1 LAPAI
6 TELSRGLD
14 FVHRVPQDPRYVS
27 IRHLHTAYS
36 VCEVAVLLA
45 ALVALAATARA
56 ARRWGI
62 VKRPAWLVECGR
74 MSYGAAWALQRELVT
89 ARQAGRV
96 RDVVLLVE
104 HPPVITIG
112 RAGRSANILL
122 PRALLAAQG
131 FEVFEVER
139 GGDVTYHGPGQLV
152 GYPIVDLR
160 AVDEDIVR
168 YVRSLEGALIGA
180 LQQFGVSAER
190 VRGYPG
196 VWVGGSKI
204 AAIGVAVKRRVTMH
218 GFALNVAP
226 NLDHFAVIN
235 PCGLGKPVTS
245 MAGVLGRPVSLGEV
259 QPVMAAQLGAT
270 LEMEL
275 APATID
281 ALRAHAA
288 EPAPAGGE

>member
-1 LAPAI
+1 M
-6 TELSRGLD
+6 
-14 FVHRVPQDPRYVS
+14 
-27 IRHLHTAYS
+27 
-36 VCEVAVLLA
+36 
-45 ALVALAATARA
+45 A
-56 ARRWGI
+56 ARR
-62 VKRPAWLVECGR
+62 AWLLECGR
-74 MSYGAAWALQRELVT
+74 IAYADAWALQRELVA

-112 RAGRSANILL
+112 RAGRSANILV

-131 FEVFEVER
+131 VEVFEVER

-160 AVDEDIVR
+160 ALDEDVVR
-168 YVRSLEGALIGA
+168 YVRSLECALITT
-180 LQQFGVSAER
+180 LRQFGISAGR

-196 VWVGGSKI
+196 VWAGDAKI

-226 NLDHFAVIN
+226 NLDHFALIN

-245 MAGVLGRPVSLGEV
+245 MARVLGRRVELVEV
-259 QPVMAAQLGAT
+259 QPAVTRAFA
-270 LEMEL
+270 EVFHIEL
-275 APATID
+275 APVTIE
-281 ALRAHAA
+281 AIRARVGDVEHRAQV
-288 EPAPAGGE
+288 

>member
-1 LAPAI
+1 M
-6 TELSRGLD
+6 
-14 FVHRVPQDPRYVS
+14 
-27 IRHLHTAYS
+27 AY
-36 VCEVAVLLA
+36 A
-45 ALVALAATARA
+45 
-56 ARRWGI
+56 
-62 VKRPAWLVECGR
+62 
-74 MSYGAAWALQRELVT
+74 AAWTLQRELVT
-89 ARQAGRV
+89 ARQAGRIG
-96 RDVVLLVE
+96 DVVLLVE

-112 RAGRSANILL
+112 RAGRSANVLL

-160 AVDEDIVR
+160 ALDEDVVR
-168 YVRSLEGALIGA
+168 YVRSLEGVLIDA

-196 VWVGGSKI
+196 AWVGNSKI

-245 MAGVLGRPVSLGEV
+245 MARVLGRPVSLREV
-259 QPVMAAQLGAT
+259 QPVVAGQLGAA
-270 LEMEL
+270 LQMEFE
-275 APATID
+275 PVTID
-281 ALRAHAA
+281 ALRTQMA
-288 EPAPAGGE
+288 EPARAGGE

>member
-1 LAPAI
+1 M
-6 TELSRGLD
+6 
-14 FVHRVPQDPRYVS
+14 
-27 IRHLHTAYS
+27 AY
-36 VCEVAVLLA
+36 
-45 ALVALAATARA
+45 
-56 ARRWGI
+56 
-62 VKRPAWLVECGR
+62 PD
-74 MSYGAAWALQRELVT
+74 AWALQRELVT
-89 ARQAGRV
+89 ARQAGRI
-96 RDVVLLVE
+96 RDVVLIVE

-122 PRALLAAQG
+122 PRTLLAAQG

-160 AVDEDIVR
+160 AVDEDVVR

-180 LQQFGVSAER
+180 LRQFGVSAER

-196 VWVGGSKI
+196 VWAGDSKI

-245 MAGVLGRPVSLGEV
+245 MAAVLGRPVSLREV
-259 QPVMAAQLGAT
+259 QPVVAGQLGAA

-275 APATID
+275 EPVTID

>member
-1 LAPAI
+1 MA
-6 TELSRGLD
+6 
-14 FVHRVPQDPRYVS
+14 
-27 IRHLHTAYS
+27 
-36 VCEVAVLLA
+36 
-45 ALVALAATARA
+45 
-56 ARRWGI
+56 
-62 VKRPAWLVECGR
+62 
-74 MSYGAAWALQRELVT
+74 YGAAWALQRELVT
-89 ARQAGRV
+89 ARQAGRI
-96 RDVVLLVE
+96 RDVVLIVE

-122 PRALLAAQG
+122 PRTLLAAEG

-160 AVDEDIVR
+160 AVDEDVVR

-180 LQQFGVSAER
+180 LGQFGVSAGR

-196 VWVGGSKI
+196 VWAGDSKI

-245 MAGVLGRPVSLGEV
+245 MAAVLGRPVSLREV
-259 QPVMAAQLGAT
+259 QPVVAGQLGAA
-270 LEMEL
+270 LEVEL
-275 APATID
+275 EPVTID

>member
-1 LAPAI
+1 
-6 TELSRGLD
+6 
-14 FVHRVPQDPRYVS
+14 
-27 IRHLHTAYS
+27 
-36 VCEVAVLLA
+36 
-45 ALVALAATARA
+45 
-56 ARRWGI
+56 
-62 VKRPAWLVECGR
+62 
-74 MSYGAAWALQRELVT
+74 MSYGEAWALQRELVT

-122 PRALLAAQG
+122 PRALLGAQG

-160 AVDEDIVR
+160 AVDEDVVR

-180 LQQFGVSAER
+180 LQPFGVSAER

-245 MAGVLGRPVSLGEV
+245 MAGVLGRPVSLAEV
-259 QPVMAAQLGAT
+259 QPVVAAQLGAT

-275 APATID
+275 EPVTID
-281 ALRAHAA
+281 ALRAHAG

>member
-1 LAPAI
+1 MA
-6 TELSRGLD
+6 
-14 FVHRVPQDPRYVS
+14 
-27 IRHLHTAYS
+27 
-36 VCEVAVLLA
+36 
-45 ALVALAATARA
+45 
-56 ARRWGI
+56 
-62 VKRPAWLVECGR
+62 
-74 MSYGAAWALQRELVT
+74 YGAAWALQRELVA
-89 ARQAGRV
+89 ARQAGRI

-104 HPPVITIG
+104 HPPVITVG

-131 FEVFEVER
+131 FELFEVER

-160 AVDEDIVR
+160 ALDEDVVR

-180 LQQFGVSAER
+180 LQQCGVSAGR

-196 VWVGGSKI
+196 VWAGDAKI

-226 NLDHFAVIN
+226 DLDHFAVIN

-245 MAGVLGRPVSLGEV
+245 MARVLGRPVSLAEV
-259 QPVMAAQLGAT
+259 QPVVAAQLAAS

-275 APATID
+275 EPVAIE
-281 ALRAHAA
+281 ALRAHAV

>member
-1 LAPAI
+1 MP
-6 TELSRGLD
+6 
-14 FVHRVPQDPRYVS
+14 
-27 IRHLHTAYS
+27 
-36 VCEVAVLLA
+36 
-45 ALVALAATARA
+45 
-56 ARRWGI
+56 
-62 VKRPAWLVECGR
+62 
-74 MSYGAAWALQRELVT
+74 YGAAWALQRELVT

-160 AVDEDIVR
+160 AVDEDVVR

-180 LQQFGVSAER
+180 LQQFGISAER

-196 VWVGGSKI
+196 VWIGGSKI

-245 MAGVLGRPVSLGEV
+245 MAGVLGRPVSLAEV
-259 QPVMAAQLGAT
+259 QPLVTARLGAT

-275 APATID
+275 EPVTMD